1 MSLSEIKSD
10 SPCVSFVQIF
20 YSNNFQYKAI
30 QDIHSRHSFVN
41 HNLMKADIA
50 GKEDYIKSLKS
61 K

>member
-20 YSNNFQYKAI
+20 HSNNLQYKTI

-41 HNLMKADIA
+41 HNLMRADIT